1 VTTTETTDPLSDYA
15 PPEERPPL
23 AAYATFAA
31 VFHGAMAGAVTAA
44 KRSGRDLP
52 EHVHAG
58 DIALIGTASYQL
70 SRLIAKKK
78 VTAFVRAP
86 FTELEGKG
94 GPAELEEHP
103 RGRGL
108 RRALGEMLVCPYCF
122 LWASGGF
129 HGAPVRAARDASA
142 PRSRP
147 PCRSGLPDR
156 VPLGRAAGFECRRAR
171 RTGTEVGLEREL
183 AVVGDHLRPRVPH
196 GLLELVRHGL
206 LKVSTS
212 RTFVTMPVVHE
223 RLHPRHR
230 LLEHADEDAVVSSSS
245 SPRGPPAAV
254 AAEQLRS
261 CS

>member
-1 VTTTETTDPLSDYA
+1 MTTTETTDQLSGYA

-52 EHVHAG
+52 EGVHAG

-94 GPAELEEHP
+94 GPAELEEHA

-108 RRALGEMLVCPYCF
+108 RRALGELLLCPYCLG

-129 HGAPVRAARDASA
+129 HAGLLFA
-142 PRSRP
+142 PRATRFSASVLTAMSISDFLQIAY
-147 PCRSGLPDR
+147 RS
-156 VPLGRAAGFECRRAR
+156 AERR
-171 RTGTEVGLEREL
+171 GLE
-183 AVVGDHLRPRVPH
+183 
-196 GLLELVRHGL
+196 
-206 LKVSTS
+206 S
-212 RTFVTMPVVHE
+212 
-223 RLHPRHR
+223 
-230 LLEHADEDAVVSSSS
+230 
-245 SPRGPPAAV
+245 
-254 AAEQLRS
+254 
-261 CS
+261 